1 MKQYTICPH
10 CKGNGHIE
18 SEDVCISE
26 YDAPRYHENFEL
38 IQEIVD
44 AARAAR
50 SDHDRLCELNPRA
63 AVSYHAQLQTV
74 MADLEVKA
82 TALL

>member
-1 MKQYTICPH
+1 MKEYTICPH

-18 SEDVCISE
+18 TDVCISE
-26 YDAPRYHENFEL
+26 YDAPNGHENFDL

-44 AARAAR
+44 TARAAK

-63 AVSYHAQLQTV
+63 AVSYHAQPQTV
-74 MADLEVKA
+74 LADLETKA
-82 TALL
+82 TYLL

>member
-26 YDAPRYHENFEL
+26 YDAPNGHENFDM

-44 AARAAR
+44 TARAAK

-63 AVSYHAQLQTV
+63 AESYGRQLQTV
-74 MADLEVKA
+74 LADLEAKA
-82 TALL
+82 TDLL